1 MFYTDVRQVF
11 DFIRYSKN
19 PEKLKELV
27 TKNKAYQELE
37 EDTYD
42 LISEYTHA
50 EELVQVKEYYKKDG
64 VVNMCEAL
72 TILIENGRAE
82 GRTEGK
88 AEAVLTLL
96 AELGNIPEDMKERIL
111 QETNLDRLNQWLKL
125 AARAGSVQEFEDQW

>member
-1 MFYTDVRQVF
+1 
-11 DFIRYSKN
+11 
-19 PEKLKELV
+19 
-27 TKNKAYQELE
+27 
-37 EDTYD
+37 
-42 LISEYTHA
+42 
-50 EELVQVKEYYKKDG
+50 
-64 VVNMCEAL
+64 MCEAL

-125 AARAGSVQEFEDQW
+125 AARAESVQEFEDQW